1 MGIIKAVTGAIG
13 GGLADS
19 WLEVIESAPMG
30 DNTVFTRGVKVRK
43 GDSRNQNTKGTADT
57 VSNGSIIHVYD
68 NQFMMLVDGGKVV
81 DYTDNSSMPSLFGGQ
96 FGDSL
101 KETFSRIKYGGT
113 PSSSQKV
120 FFINLQEIKGIKFG
134 TRTPINYF
142 DCFYNSELF
151 LRAHGT
157 YSIKVTEPLKF
168 YAEAIPRNAESVDIN
183 DINEQYLNEFLEA
196 LQAAINQMSADGT
209 RISFVTSKARE
220 LSKYM
225 ANVLDEEWNQNRG
238 MQVQSVGIG
247 SLSYDEESQKL
258 INMRNQ
264 GAMLSDPSVR
274 EGYVQGAMARG
285 VEAAGSNTAG
295 AGAAFMGVGL
305 GMNAAG
311 NMAGAFSASNQ
322 QQMQYQQA
330 QQQQAQ
336 QQQAQQGGW
345 KCSCGA
351 TNGDNM
357 AFCPG
362 CGSKKPAPQPAEGG
376 WTCSCGATNGA
387 NMAFC
392 PNCGSKKP
400 EPKPAGDSWQ
410 CACGATATGKFCP
423 ECGKPKPAAAADG
436 WTCTCGAVN
445 KGKFCAECGKPK
457 PAGVPQYKCDKC
469 GWEPADPQHPPK
481 FCPECGDPFDD
492 GDIV

>member
-1 MGIIKAVTGAIG
+1 MGIIKALTGAIG

-30 DNTVFTRGVKVRK
+30 DNTVFTRGIKVRK

-81 DYTDNSSMPSLFGGQ
+81 DYTAEPGYFKVDNSSMPSLFGGQ

-274 EGYVQGAMARG
+274 EGYVQGAIARG

-330 QQQQAQ
+330 QQQAQ
-336 QQQAQQGGW
+336 QQHAQQGGW

-362 CGSKKPAPQPAEGG
+362 CGSKKPAPKPAEGG

-400 EPKPAGDSWQ
+400 AEAAAKSAFCPN
-410 CACGATATGKFCP
+410 CGAKLADGAKFCV
-423 ECGKPKPAAAADG
+423 ECGTKL
-436 WTCTCGAVN
+436 N
-445 KGKFCAECGKPK
+445 
-457 PAGVPQYKCDKC
+457 
-469 GWEPADPQHPPK
+469 
-481 FCPECGDPFDD
+481 
-492 GDIV
+492 

>member
-1 MGIIKAVTGAIG
+1 MGIIKALTGAIG

-81 DYTDNSSMPSLFGGQ
+81 DYTAEPGYFKVDNSSMPSLFGGQ

-330 QQQQAQ
+330 QQQAQ

-362 CGSKKPAPQPAEGG
+362 CGSKKPAPKPAEGG

-400 EPKPAGDSWQ
+400 AEAAAKSAFCPN
-410 CACGATATGKFCP
+410 CGAKLADGAKFCV
-423 ECGKPKPAAAADG
+423 ECGTKLG
-436 WTCTCGAVN
+436 
-445 KGKFCAECGKPK
+445 
-457 PAGVPQYKCDKC
+457 
-469 GWEPADPQHPPK
+469 
-481 FCPECGDPFDD
+481 
-492 GDIV
+492 

>member
-1 MGIIKAVTGAIG
+1 MGIIKALTGAIG

-81 DYTDNSSMPSLFGGQ
+81 DYTAEPGYFKVDNSSMPSLFGGQ

-274 EGYVQGAMARG
+274 EGYVQGAIARG

-330 QQQQAQ
+330 QQQAQ
-336 QQQAQQGGW
+336 QQQTQQGGW

-376 WTCSCGATNGA
+376 WTCSCGATNDA

-400 EPKPAGDSWQ
+400 AEAAAKSAFCPN
-410 CACGATATGKFCP
+410 CGAKLADGAKFCV
-423 ECGKPKPAAAADG
+423 ECGTKL
-436 WTCTCGAVN
+436 N
-445 KGKFCAECGKPK
+445 
-457 PAGVPQYKCDKC
+457 
-469 GWEPADPQHPPK
+469 
-481 FCPECGDPFDD
+481 
-492 GDIV
+492 

>member
-1 MGIIKAVTGAIG
+1 MGIIKALTGAIG

-30 DNTVFTRGVKVRK
+30 DNTVFTRGIKVRK

-81 DYTDNSSMPSLFGGQ
+81 DYTAEPGYFKVDNSSMPSLFGGQ

-274 EGYVQGAMARG
+274 EGYVQGAIARG

-330 QQQQAQ
+330 QQQAQ

-362 CGSKKPAPQPAEGG
+362 CGSKKPAPKPAEGG

-400 EPKPAGDSWQ
+400 AEAAAKSVFCPN
-410 CACGATATGKFCP
+410 CGAKLADGAKFCV
-423 ECGKPKPAAAADG
+423 ECGTKL
-436 WTCTCGAVN
+436 N
-445 KGKFCAECGKPK
+445 
-457 PAGVPQYKCDKC
+457 
-469 GWEPADPQHPPK
+469 
-481 FCPECGDPFDD
+481 
-492 GDIV
+492 

>member
-1 MGIIKAVTGAIG
+1 MGIIKALTGAIG

-30 DNTVFTRGVKVRK
+30 DNTVFTRGIKVRK

-81 DYTDNSSMPSLFGGQ
+81 DYTAEPGYFKVDNSSMPSLFGGQ

-274 EGYVQGAMARG
+274 EGYVQGAIARG

-330 QQQQAQ
+330 QQQQ
-336 QQQAQQGGW
+336 GGW

-362 CGSKKPAPQPAEGG
+362 CGSKKPAPKPAEGG

-400 EPKPAGDSWQ
+400 AEAAAKSAFCPN
-410 CACGATATGKFCP
+410 CGAKLADGAKFCV
-423 ECGKPKPAAAADG
+423 ECGTKL
-436 WTCTCGAVN
+436 N
-445 KGKFCAECGKPK
+445 
-457 PAGVPQYKCDKC
+457 
-469 GWEPADPQHPPK
+469 
-481 FCPECGDPFDD
+481 
-492 GDIV
+492 